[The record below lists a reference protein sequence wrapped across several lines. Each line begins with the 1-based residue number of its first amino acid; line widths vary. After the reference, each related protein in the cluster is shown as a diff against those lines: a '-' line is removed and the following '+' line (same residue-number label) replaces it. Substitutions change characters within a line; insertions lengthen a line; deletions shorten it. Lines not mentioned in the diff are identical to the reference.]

1 MQKGSKGRGGPVCR
15 RHLDKHSGK
24 ARTPQSGLA
33 LLGYSSS
40 RESRCTKSMNSCW
53 ECTPHF
59 E

>member
-1 MQKGSKGRGGPVCR
+1 MQKGSKGRGGLVCR
-15 RHLDKHSGK
+15 RRLDKRGGE
-24 ARTPQSGLA
+24 AD
-33 LLGYSSS
+33 YSPS

>member
-15 RHLDKHSGK
+15 RRFDKRGDE
-24 ARTPQSGLA
+24 A
-33 LLGYSSS
+33 GYSPS